1 MALGILKKS
10 VLAAALALTVGFTA
24 SASACT
30 VETSRP
36 RAKITFSFNDKDY
49 AVEYDLYRNLYPQTV
64 RHFIELA
71 NNGFYDNTVIHDY
84 TANDWFGGGY
94 GYDAEAYAAAV
105 NGDSGTVAEYF
116 GDKSKESEYYGLFND
131 GKLTPSV
138 YSRMS
143 IDDKNN
149 SFVEKQNALPTLMGE
164 FKNNIKQE
172 IVNGQLSAE
181 TGSLKMFYFSKK
193 STSHVY
199 VTPTSDQ
206 IIEASYK
213 YNCATSLFSVQVGE
227 STNYGSSDY
236 CVFGKVC
243 NKDSLDAFVKA
254 VGDYFT
260 DTYGTSNTVSASV
273 SVDNLEQFSKE
284 EQDKGIDVTFKL
296 AKKAII
302 IKKVEITKY

>member
-1 MALGILKKS
+1 MKFGILKKS
-10 VLAAALALTVGFTA
+10 ALAAVLALTVGFTVT
-24 SASACT
+24 ASACT
-30 VETSRP
+30 IETSRP
-36 RAKITFSFNDKDY
+36 RAKITFSFNEKDY
-49 AVEYDLYRNLYPQTV
+49 DIEYDLYRNMYPQTV

-71 NNGFYDNTVIHDY
+71 DNGFYDNTVIHDY
-84 TANDWFGGGY
+84 SANDWFTGGY
-94 GYDAEAYAAAV
+94 EYDAEAYSSAI

-116 GDKSKESEYYGLFND
+116 GDKSKENAYYTLYND

-149 SFVEKQNALPTLMGE
+149 NTVEKENALPTLMGE
-164 FKNNIKQE
+164 FRNNIKQE
-172 IVNGQLSAE
+172 IVNGQLTAE

-193 STSHVY
+193 TKAHVY

-227 STNYGSSDY
+227 NTNYGASDY

-243 NKDSLDAFVKA
+243 NKDSLTSFVKA
-254 VGDYFT
+254 VTDYFT
-260 DTYGTSNTVSASV
+260 DAYGTSDTVSASV

-284 EQDKGIDVTFKL
+284 PQDKGIDVTFKL
-296 AKKAII
+296 AKKAIV